1 MKINTLQLE
10 NFQGIKAA
18 TFDFAGG
25 NASIYGDNGTGK
37 TTVFNAL
44 TWLLFD
50 QASTGAKNYSP
61 KTTGPDGYLHN
72 LDHAAEA
79 TFTIDGGRM
88 VRLRKVFHEVWK
100 KKRGAATAE
109 FDGHSVDFY
118 IDGAPVKEKE
128 YTATLAAFCG
138 GAERMKMLTMPDYF
152 PETMSWD
159 ARRKILLDICGD
171 VTDAD
176 VIAANPAL
184 AELHTFLLMPGTTT
198 QHYTVEEYKK
208 IASAKKT
215 ETNKQLQAIP
225 GRIDEAQRAIPEI
238 TGTPEELD
246 ATMADLQA
254 QHDALAKMKAD
265 TIAGNATAAE
275 ASRRTAEAEAKL
287 SKAKAAAAE
296 RVAKTTQSVVAELSE
311 KIARSA
317 HLRKLAAEGKAD
329 AASIRR
335 DIDTMTAIRND
346 LLEQYRAAKEE
357 TWDEGKAVCPTCHR
371 ELPEEEVER
380 MREEFNLAKARR
392 LQDINARGKTEASK
406 ETIEALRQKAEDL
419 KTAAQNNA
427 QEADH
432 LDAEAAKLR
441 QEIDAAK
448 TEEDVDPNVAA
459 CEAELQAARQAEAQD
474 TRSAKEGVAA
484 IEEQM
489 RTVQSSIQSAQAE
502 RAKFDLAKAQ
512 QQRIAEL
519 EAQEKELGAQY
530 EVLEQGTFLCDEF
543 TRTKAKML
551 TDRINGKF
559 KSVRFRLFQ
568 EQQNGGIKDDCE
580 VLVPD
585 RETGALVPYTV
596 ANNAGRINA
605 GLEIIEALS
614 KSWELAMPV
623 FIDNAEG
630 ITHLPNLDTGTQ
642 SINRPTGGAAHGHL

>member
-1 MKINTLQLE
+1 
-10 NFQGIKAA
+10 
-18 TFDFAGG
+18 
-25 NASIYGDNGTGK
+25 
-37 TTVFNAL
+37 
-44 TWLLFD
+44 
-50 QASTGAKNYSP
+50 
-61 KTTGPDGYLHN
+61 
-72 LDHAAEA
+72 
-79 TFTIDGGRM
+79 
-88 VRLRKVFHEVWK
+88 
-100 KKRGAATAE
+100 
-109 FDGHSVDFY
+109 
-118 IDGAPVKEKE
+118 
-128 YTATLAAFCG
+128 
-138 GAERMKMLTMPDYF
+138 MLTMPDYF

-159 ARRKILLDICGD
+159 ARRKILLDVCGD

-176 VIAANPAL
+176 VMEANPAL
-184 AELHTFLLMPGTTT
+184 AELPTFLLMPGTTA

-208 IASAKKT
+208 IAAAKKT

-246 ATMADLQA
+246 ATLADLQA

-287 SKAKAAAAE
+287 SKAKAARAE
-296 RVAKTTQSVVAELSE
+296 RMTQRTQSISQELSD
-311 KIARSA
+311 KQVRII
-317 HLRKLAAEGKAD
+317 HLRALATEGQAD
-329 AASIRR
+329 AARLR
-335 DIDTMTAIRND
+335 KDADTKSAIRND
-346 LLEQYRAAKEE
+346 LLEQYRTVKEE
-357 TWDEGKAVCPTCHR
+357 TWDEGKAICPTCHR
-371 ELPEEEVER
+371 ELPAEEVER
-380 MREEFNLAKARR
+380 MREEFNLAKSKR
-392 LQDINARGKTEASK
+392 LQEINERGKTEASK
-406 ETIEALRQKAEDL
+406 ETIEAAMRKAEDL
-419 KTAAQNNA
+419 ETAAQNNV
-427 QEADH
+427 QEADR
-432 LDAEAAKLR
+432 LEKEADDLR
-441 QEIDAAK
+441 QQIAAAQ
-448 TEEDVDPNVAA
+448 TEEGVDPDIAA

-474 TRSAKEGVAA
+474 ARSAKEVVAA

-489 RTVQSSIQSAQAE
+489 RAVQSSIQSAQAE

-614 KSWELAMPV
+614 RSWELAMPV

-630 ITHLPNLDTGTQ
+630 ITHLPDLDMQIIRLVVSEPDKKLRLEAGEKKE
-642 SINRPTGGAAHGHL
+642 GGAA